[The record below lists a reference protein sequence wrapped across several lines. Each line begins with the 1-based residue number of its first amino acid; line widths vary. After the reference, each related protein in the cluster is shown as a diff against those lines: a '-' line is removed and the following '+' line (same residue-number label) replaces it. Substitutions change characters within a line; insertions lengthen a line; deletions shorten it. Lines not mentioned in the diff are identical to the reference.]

1 MTSSIFDNSI
11 SISLQDLRRLKL
23 LNPSK
28 CGYKEATV
36 KINRRSGIQEIEGV
50 VNIVVCLSDEN
61 CHMELKFIIN
71 GKEIYQRFELI
82 KSSTIPP
89 SGFKWM
95 FICPLTG
102 TKCLKLY
109 LNNSSFKSRI
119 AIQKGLYQIQTIRFG
134 RKRSFLNA
142 IRKESKLKK
151 LVSKTEQPYFKPCYN
166 GRITKTNMRI
176 IEAGHNLKLIAN
188 QIDL

>member
-1 MTSSIFDNSI
+1 MTSFIFDNSI

-28 CGYKEATV
+28 CGYKEAAI

-61 CHMELKFIIN
+61 CHLELKFTIN
-71 GKEIYQRFELI
+71 DTEVYQHFELI
-82 KSSTIPP
+82 KSSTVPP

-109 LNNSSFKSRI
+109 LNNSSFKSRS

-134 RKRSFLNA
+134 RKRSFLNT
-142 IRKESKLKK
+142 IRNESKLKK
-151 LVSKTEQPYFKPCYN
+151 LVCKADQPYFKPYYN
-166 GRITKTNMRI
+166 GRVTKTSMQI
-176 IEAGHNLKLIAN
+176 IEARHNLKIIAN
-188 QIDL
+188 QID